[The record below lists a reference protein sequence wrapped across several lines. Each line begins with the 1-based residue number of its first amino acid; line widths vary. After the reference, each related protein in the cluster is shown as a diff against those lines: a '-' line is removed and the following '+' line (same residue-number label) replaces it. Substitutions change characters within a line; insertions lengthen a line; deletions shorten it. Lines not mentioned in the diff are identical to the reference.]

1 MLALPSHRERPHPPA
16 LMEALS
22 LPLAVAA
29 SLRFT
34 PEAFAELC
42 AANPDA
48 VLERAKAFYAAL
60 GLRLT

>member
-1 MLALPSHRERPHPPA
+1 
-16 LMEALS
+16 MEALS